1 MSELQALFQE
11 EQMEVRGQGTG
22 GSTSNDEKAIWVQI
36 MDEMDGNGN
45 KEISYEEF
53 RDSMF

>member
-1 MSELQALFQE
+1 
-11 EQMEVRGQGTG
+11 MEVRGQGTG